1 MIKECK
7 FCGRKFSGNGK
18 RKFCPPPRRC
28 KKNYENS
35 LRSAPDLRG
44 EQGSLWMPS
53 EMITR
58 PTRLNGTAA
67 EFWDK
72 VAPTVISRGHLNV
85 LSEDT
90 FAELC
95 DLHSRLLDINRAIDE
110 EAAKS
115 YASATTPSSCV
126 SGLFKFV
133 AGKGT
138 RESVLSELKRQYSKQ
153 LLEYH
158 KEFYLTPKAN
168 RGNYQLSE
176 GDGKQEHTDKMFD

>member
-7 FCGRKFSGNGK
+7 YCGRKFNGNGK
-18 RKFCPPPRRC
+18 RKYCGPRC
-28 KKNYENS
+28 KKQYENS
-35 LRSAPDLRG
+35 LRAAPDLRG
-44 EQGSLWMPS
+44 EQGALWTPS
-53 EMITR
+53 EMISR
-58 PTRLNGTAA
+58 PARLNGTAA

-115 YASATTPSSCV
+115 YAGATTQPSCV

-153 LLEYH
+153 LLEYC

-168 RGNYQLSE
+168 RGNYQL
-176 GDGKQEHTDKMFD
+176 GDGEGQQEKTDGIFDA

>member
-1 MIKECK
+1 MIKDCK
-7 FCGRKFSGNGK
+7 YCGRKFSGNGK
-18 RKFCPPPRRC
+18 RKYCSPRC
-28 KKNYENS
+28 KKQYENS

-44 EQGSLWMPS
+44 DQGTLWEPS
-53 EMITR
+53 DMVCR
-58 PTRLNGTAA
+58 PARLNGTAA

-95 DLHSRLLDINRAIDE
+95 DLHSRLIDINRAID
-110 EAAKS
+110 AAG
-115 YASATTPSSCV
+115 V
-126 SGLFKFV
+126 QSGGNGEGKPVDCAAGLYKFV
-133 AGKGT
+133 PGRGT
-138 RESVLSELKRQYSKQ
+138 KESALSELKRQYSKQ

-176 GDGKQEHTDKMFD
+176 TDGKQEQTDKMFD

>member
-1 MIKECK
+1 MIKNCK
-7 FCGRKFSGNGK
+7 NCGRKFDGNGK
-18 RKFCPPPRRC
+18 RKYCSPRC

-35 LRSAPDLRG
+35 LRSAPDIRG
-44 EQGSLWMPS
+44 EQGSLWTPS
-53 EMITR
+53 EMISR
-58 PTRLNGTAA
+58 PARLSGTAA

-85 LSEDT
+85 LCEDT

-95 DLHSRLLDINRAIDE
+95 DLHSRLLDINQAIDD
-110 EAAKS
+110 EAVKS
-115 YASATTPSSCV
+115 QVGSTTKPVSCV

-133 AGKGT
+133 SGKGT

-153 LLEYH
+153 LLEYC

-168 RGNYQLSE
+168 RGNYQLNES
-176 GDGKQEHTDKMFD
+176 DGKQEQTDGIFD